1 MLKFRT
7 NFSPNVRK
15 EGRKQRP
22 RCLKIEGL
30 SSSVVGGSNPGMLE
44 NLVGGVALKGID
56 LKHPG
61 YQLLGRVGD
70 LVPVRGVELKE
81 SAQNLIKQLLLVV
94 GPG

>member
-1 MLKFRT
+1 MFEKK
-7 NFSPNVRK
+7 V
-15 EGRKQRP
+15 EEQRP
-22 RCLKIEGL
+22 RCLKIKGL

-70 LVPVRGVELKE
+70 LVPVRGVELEE